1 MSKRT
6 IPEGSDKL
14 PPIAKR
20 VKPSIEYQDDSD
32 DQLRA
37 DQRGCMDEAMNP
49 GMDHRRVPEWVYR
62 PGLRYAQ
69 LQCRMRHQPGT
80 GACKHC
86 AIVIE

>member
-6 IPEGSDKL
+6 IPEGSEIL

-20 VKPSIEYQDDSD
+20 VTPSIVIEDDSD

-37 DQRGCMDEAMNP
+37 DQRGTVDYYADP
-49 GMDHRRVPEWVYR
+49 GNDRVPEWFHR

-69 LQCRMRHQPGT
+69 LQCRMRHVPASGT
-80 GACKHC
+80 CKHC
-86 AIVIE
+86 AIIIE

>member
-6 IPEGSDKL
+6 IPEGSEIL

-20 VKPSIEYQDDSD
+20 VTPAIVIQDDSD
-32 DQLRA
+32 DELRA
-37 DQRGCMDEAMNP
+37 DNRHAMDEAMNP
-49 GMDHRRVPEWVYR
+49 GMDHRRVPDWVYR

-80 GACKHC
+80 CKHC